1 MGCFP
6 RLFTVPETAPNLA
19 DIFAALQTR
28 KLRNSLFGKCQKDES
43 YPGTLNMVAHVAG
56 AGKCRSRLFKYQ
68 TGVIQKQPDPLS
80 GLEECLRRGGAL
92 SVRQTPQGRCNVV
105 TQNMKHL

>member
-6 RLFTVPETAPNLA
+6 RLFTVPETAPYLA
-19 DIFAALQTR
+19 DISAALQTR

-56 AGKCRSRLFKYQ
+56 AGKCRLRLFKYQ

-80 GLEECLRRGGAL
+80 GLEECLRQGG
-92 SVRQTPQGRCNVV
+92 SVCSSDTTGEV
-105 TQNMKHL
+105 